1 MNGAAWYA
9 LGKGDNMKT
18 YLPLNLQLFADEAPE
33 TPPEAPAAP
42 SFDDALKANK
52 DYQSEFDRRVTK
64 ALETAKAKWAE
75 EEAAK
80 LAEART
86 EAEKLARMNAE
97 EKAKHESEKR
107 EKELRDREAAL
118 SLRELKAAAASTLA
132 EKGLPNELLNSL
144 SYTDAESCNKSIE
157 AVEAAFRAAVQA
169 GVEDRLKG
177 KETPKTGGAVL
188 PAPEKMTY
196 AERAALY
203 QTDKAAY
210 EKAFGGK

>member
-1 MNGAAWYA
+1 MNA
-9 LGKGDNMKT
+9 LGKETHMKH
-18 YLPLNLQLFADEAPE
+18 LNLQLFGE
-33 TPPEAPAAP
+33 TAEPDATQTETQPLT
-42 SFDDALKANK
+42 FDDALKANK
-52 DYQSEFDRRVTK
+52 DYQSEFDRRVSK
-64 ALETAKAKWAE
+64 ALDTARLKWAE

-118 SLRELKAAAASTLA
+118 SLRELKATAAATLA

-157 AVEAAFRAAVQA
+157 AVETAFRAAVQA
-169 GVEDRLKG
+169 GVEDRMKG
-177 KETPKTGGAVL
+177 KPPVHNPTQPETSLRDELKKTI
-188 PAPEKMTY
+188 
-196 AERAALY
+196 
-203 QTDKAAY
+203 
-210 EKAFGGK
+210 FG

>member
-1 MNGAAWYA
+1 
-9 LGKGDNMKT
+9 MKH
-18 YLPLNLQLFADEAPE
+18 LNLQLFGE
-33 TPPEAPAAP
+33 TAEPDATQTETQPLT
-42 SFDDALKANK
+42 FDDALKANK
-52 DYQSEFDRRVTK
+52 DYQSEFDRRVSK
-64 ALETAKAKWAE
+64 ALDTARLKWAE

-118 SLRELKAAAASTLA
+118 SLRELKATAAATLA

-157 AVEAAFRAAVQA
+157 AVETAFRAAVQA
-169 GVEDRLKG
+169 GVEDRMKG
-177 KETPKTGGAVL
+177 KETPKTGSAM
-188 PAPEKMTY
+188 PPDPKTMSY

-210 EKAFGGK
+210 EKAFGRT